1 MMTTR
6 RSPLG
11 SPGRWTGS
19 AAGTPHGRCRPR
31 ARSPRPANGW
41 EVTCFPSC
49 SNGPAGRSPGR
60 SGRRRTWP
68 WAPPA
73 ERSCGAGGWSRST
86 GSRSICPT
94 APTTRPSSG
103 TPGPGTTGQA
113 FPKAR
118 VVALAE
124 CGTHAFLAAEIG
136 AYKVGERTL
145 AARLYPRLRA
155 DQLLVADRGF
165 YSSVH
170 DGHALRQ
177 TRSAARG

>member
-1 MMTTR
+1 M
-6 RSPLG
+6 
-11 SPGRWTGS
+11 
-19 AAGTPHGRCRPR
+19 
-31 ARSPRPANGW
+31 
-41 EVTCFPSC
+41 
-49 SNGPAGRSPGR
+49 
-60 SGRRRTWP
+60 
-68 WAPPA
+68 
-73 ERSCGAGGWSRST
+73 
-86 GSRSICPT
+86 
-94 APTTRPSSG
+94 
-103 TPGPGTTGQA
+103 
-113 FPKAR
+113 
-118 VVALAE
+118 VALAE